1 MTRVQI
7 FCEGQTEDVFVREVL
22 GPHFQRLNIWLNPII
37 IRTGPQG
44 KGGVSSYGKIKWQ
57 VENKCKEDA
66 SAWVTTLLDFYG
78 LPTDFPAMKAPGDSI
93 TRAKAVEEA
102 FQNDI
107 AQPNFLANVVVHEF
121 EGLLFSAPD
130 AFSDWFDEP
139 GVVAE
144 LTEIRRGFDSP
155 EHINEGRETAPSKR
169 ILAVCDTYDKV
180 AHGSLIALDIG
191 LDAIRQECP
200 LFDAWVGRIE
210 ALGARGGA

>member
-1 MTRVQI
+1 
-7 FCEGQTEDVFVREVL
+7 
-22 GPHFQRLNIWLNPII
+22 
-37 IRTGPQG
+37 
-44 KGGVSSYGKIKWQ
+44 
-57 VENKCKEDA
+57 
-66 SAWVTTLLDFYG
+66 
-78 LPTDFPAMKAPGDSI
+78 MKAPGDSI
-93 TRAKAVEEA
+93 TRAKEVEKA
-102 FQNDI
+102 FQQDI
-107 AQPNFLANVVVHEF
+107 ALPNFLANVIVHEF

-130 AFSDWFDEP
+130 AFADWFDEP

-169 ILAVCDTYDKV
+169 ILAVCDTYDKI

-200 LFDAWVGRIE
+200 LFDAWVGQVE